1 MGGSPGS
8 MAAFA
13 PTQAGTFDLPAIR
26 REFDA
31 SGLVVLHDVI
41 EPAAFE
47 GLQTMVDVQCVRSV
61 LEGAWPEDLATNERW
76 QQGLP
81 PASFTPG
88 HGGADWPRTTPWL
101 SPALIANPAVEAVV
115 EALLGPGCRLTGLS
129 GNTAMPGSGLQYL
142 HVDTL
147 ALPTEPKTTHVV
159 VNFSCG
165 PYGPANGATELWQGS
180 HNDPS
185 WDSHRRADD
194 MQLEQHCHEAVV
206 ARRAVARRIV
216 APARNPGVSGRH
228 ADHRLKPN
236 VAVGQL
242 AKPRAA
248 RQLLGRSRTAPDGQP
263 IPGAP
268 PRQLRA
274 GTRRATAP

>member
-1 MGGSPGS
+1 MGGSPGR

-13 PTQAGTFDLPAIR
+13 PTAAGTFDLPAIR

-31 SGLVVLHDVI
+31 SGLVILHDVI

-47 GLQTMVDVQCVRSV
+47 GLQTMVDLQCVRSV

-206 ARRAVARRIV
+206 ARRAVAPPIQPEIPVGGCLIRDMR
-216 APARNPGVSGRH
+216 APLPLRVPPALLTPCS
-228 ADHRLKPN
+228 ADE
-236 VAVGQL
+236 ACSQGCGI
-242 AKPRAA
+242 AA
-248 RQLLGRSRTAPDGQP
+248 SPTPATPLGPCSR
-263 IPGAP
+263 
-268 PRQLRA
+268 
-274 GTRRATAP
+274 